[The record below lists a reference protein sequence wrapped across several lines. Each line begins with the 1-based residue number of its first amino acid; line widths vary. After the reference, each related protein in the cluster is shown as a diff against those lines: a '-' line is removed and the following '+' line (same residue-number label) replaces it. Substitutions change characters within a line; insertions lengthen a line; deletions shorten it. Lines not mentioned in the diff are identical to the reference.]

1 MKRKKGFTLVEV
13 LAVIVILAIIA
24 LIATPLVLSI
34 VNKAKRGA
42 FLRSVDNV
50 VKSAELFYLDAE
62 IQGIKG
68 DTRFECTDSKC
79 TSEKMDK
86 FGENLKLEVKGQ
98 MGEGY
103 VIVTSEG
110 DIELALEKNKM
121 CATKYRFGEEVN
133 YINGT
138 CEGVDLV
145 NDSTAPEIRKVTHI
159 KMQVI

>member
-1 MKRKKGFTLVEV
+1 MKRRRGFTLVEV

-68 DTRFECTDSKC
+68 DTRCECTDRKC

-86 FGENLKLEVKGQ
+86 FGENLELEVKGE
-98 MGEGY
+98 MGDGY

-110 DIELALEKNKM
+110 DIELALEKNK
-121 CATKYRFGEEVN
+121 CVPLN
-133 YINGT
+133 I
-138 CEGVDLV
+138 DLG
-145 NDSTAPEIRKVTHI
+145 K
-159 KMQVI
+159 K